1 MLIFET
7 IPNYD
12 TITKDELIDYMIDN
26 NHKEF
31 MLVYG
36 SLVYD
41 ISDIDDDLII
51 YVKKIISEYK

>member
-7 IPNYD
+7 ISNYD

-31 MLVYG
+31 MLLYG

-51 YVKKIISEYK
+51 YLRKIIDLC

>member
-7 IPNYD
+7 ISNYD

-31 MLVYG
+31 MLLYG

-51 YVKKIISEYK
+51 YLRKIIDLY

>member
-7 IPNYD
+7 ISNYD

-31 MLVYG
+31 MLLYG
-36 SLVYD
+36 SLIYD

-51 YVKKIISEYK
+51 YLRKIIDLY